1 MNCVTNIL
9 NKLSEKK
16 KKKKHAKNIQ
26 VFMANSASK
35 WLIFSINIYKISH
48 KIAPPCIITLYT
60 NIQDRLPLVLHRA
73 QVFEKKGMDSSQYN
87 ITFRLE
93 DKAPKQAGIFGDC
106 GVWVCIFL
114 YRLSHGISL
123 HVDDPVDVAIAY
135 REKMVR
141 FYYFHRY
148 YPL

>member
-1 MNCVTNIL
+1 
-9 NKLSEKK
+9 
-16 KKKKHAKNIQ
+16 
-26 VFMANSASK
+26 MAHIASK
-35 WLIFSINIYKISH
+35 WLIFSINIYKISD
-48 KIAPPCIITLYT
+48 KIGPLCIITLYT
-60 NIQDRLPLVLHRA
+60 DIQDRLPLVLHRA
-73 QVFEKKGMDSSQYN
+73 DVFEKKGMDSSQYN

-93 DKAPKQAGIFGDC
+93 EKVPKQCGIFGDC

-141 FYYFHRY
+141 FYYNHRY

>member
-1 MNCVTNIL
+1 
-9 NKLSEKK
+9 
-16 KKKKHAKNIQ
+16 
-26 VFMANSASK
+26 MARIASK
-35 WLIFSINIYKISH
+35 WLIFSINIYKISD
-48 KIAPPCIITLYT
+48 KIGPLCIITLYT
-60 NIQDRLPLVLHRA
+60 DIQDRLPLVLQRA
-73 QVFEKKGMDSSQYN
+73 DVFEKKGMDSSQYN

-93 DKAPKQAGIFGDC
+93 EKVPKQCGIFGDC

-123 HVDDPVDVAIAY
+123 HVDDPVDVALVY

-141 FYYFHRY
+141 FYYNHRY